1 MQEIVELLKYII
13 PSLVTGGLV
22 YYLFTAFYRREESSR
37 MLKYKTEVNKTTLPI
52 RMQACERLTLL
63 MERISPV
70 TLVMRVNTSGVTA
83 KMLHAELLKTIR
95 SEFDHNVTQQIY
107 VSRTTWEAVRNA
119 KEETVKLVNM
129 AGSRMDENAKGTDL
143 AQTILELSMN
153 LKTLPTQVACDVLR
167 EETARLF

>member
-1 MQEIVELLKYII
+1 MQEIVELLKYIL
-13 PSLVTGGLV
+13 PSLVTGSII
-22 YYLFTAFYRREESSR
+22 YYLFNAFNRKEESRR
-37 MLKYKTEVNKTTLPI
+37 MLEYKTEVNKTTLPI
-52 RMQACERLTLL
+52 RLQACERLTLL

-83 KMLHAELLKTIR
+83 TMLHAELLKTIR
-95 SEFDHNVTQQIY
+95 SEFDHNVTQQVY
-107 VSRTTWEAVRNA
+107 VSRTTWEAIRNA

-129 AGSRMDENAKGTDL
+129 AAGRMNDQAKGTDL

-153 LKTLPTQVACDVLR
+153 MKILPTQVACDVLR